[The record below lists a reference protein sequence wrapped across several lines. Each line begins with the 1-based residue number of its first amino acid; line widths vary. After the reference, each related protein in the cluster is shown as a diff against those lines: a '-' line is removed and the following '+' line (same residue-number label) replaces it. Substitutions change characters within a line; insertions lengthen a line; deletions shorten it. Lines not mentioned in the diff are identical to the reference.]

1 MCSATR
7 SATISDVVQ
16 RVAGSQPFS
25 NGRTRSPAGRG
36 HATAAFGLVG
46 LVLLQAVVAGQSL
59 FGSWDIRVHGWMGNA
74 SFALAVVLTWSAWRS
89 RAGRTAVSSAVLLF
103 VLMFAQ
109 IGLGYAGRT
118 STGAA
123 SWHLP
128 LGVTI
133 FGLAVAHAMTT
144 VSTSAGTRYPT
155 TQS

>member
-1 MCSATR
+1 M
-7 SATISDVVQ
+7 
-16 RVAGSQPFS
+16 
-25 NGRTRSPAGRG
+25 PARRG
-36 HATAAFGLVG
+36 HAAAAVGLAG

-59 FGSWDIRVHGWMGNA
+59 FGNWDIRVHGWMGNA
-74 SFALAVVLTWSAWRS
+74 SFAYAVALTWSTWRL
-89 RAGRTAVSSAVLLF
+89 RAGRTAVASAVLLF

-133 FGLAVAHAMTT
+133 FGLAVAHVMTT
-144 VSTSAGTRYPT
+144 VSPRAATRHPTSQP
-155 TQS
+155 